1 MMSVV
6 DIMTSHSEFV
16 LALSQVKKWGP
27 TKVADYVSRH
37 GYDLEE
43 CLNYLEIELE
53 PSDLVMFKHNL
64 ETARADLSANE
75 VKHIKSISL
84 FDEKFP
90 KKLCESKDPVVH
102 LYYVGDIS
110 LLSSKC
116 ITIIGTRN
124 PDDSFAEKGY
134 GVAKYF
140 ASRGYTIVSGLA
152 LGCDAIGHKAALDA
166 KGKTI
171 AILPSSL
178 DKVVPTQNRELARQ
192 IAKNGGLIISE
203 YSVTSTMNKFN
214 YPQRDRIQSLLSQ
227 VSIVIQSTD
236 DGGTMIAAKKSL
248 KDGKRVFAIKGNHLT
263 VINDYLNP
271 DSEEELQQIDQ
282 LLR

>member
-1 MMSVV
+1 MV
-6 DIMTSHSEFV
+6 DIVASYSEFV
-16 LALSQVKKWGP
+16 LALSQVRKWGP
-27 TKVADYVSRH
+27 TKVADYVARH

-43 CLNYLEIELE
+43 CLNFLEIELE
-53 PSDLVMFKHNL
+53 PCDLSMFKHNL
-64 ETARADLSANE
+64 ITVKTDLEANE

-84 FDEKFP
+84 FDERFP
-90 KKLCESKDPVVH
+90 RKLCESKEPVVH

-152 LGCDAIGHKAALDA
+152 LGCDAIGHKAALDS

-178 DKVVPTQNRELARQ
+178 DKVVPTQHRELARE
-192 IAKNGGLIISE
+192 IARNGGLIISE

-214 YPQRDRIQSLLSQ
+214 YPQRDRIQSLLSP

-236 DGGTMIAAKKSL
+236 DGGTMIAVKKSL
-248 KDGKRVFAIKGNHLT
+248 KDGKRVFALKGNQLT
-263 VINDYLNP
+263 VINDYVNP
-271 DSEEELQQIDQ
+271 DSEDELRQIEEL
-282 LLR
+282 LH

>member
-1 MMSVV
+1 MA
-6 DIMTSHSEFV
+6 DITTSHSEFV

-27 TKVADYVSRH
+27 TKVADYVARH

-43 CLNYLEIELE
+43 CLNFLEIELE
-53 PSDLVMFKHNL
+53 PSDLSMFKHNL
-64 ETARADLSANE
+64 KAVRDDLAANE

-84 FDEKFP
+84 FDERFP
-90 KKLCESKDPVVH
+90 KKLCESKEPVVH
-102 LYYVGDIS
+102 LFYVGDIS

-124 PDDSFAEKGY
+124 PDESFAEKGY
-134 GVAKYF
+134 DVAKYF

-152 LGCDAIGHKAALDA
+152 LGCDAIGHQAALDS

-178 DKVVPTQNRELARQ
+178 DKIVPTQHRELARE
-192 IAKNGGLIISE
+192 IARNGGLIISE

-214 YPQRDRIQSLLSQ
+214 YPQRDRIQSLLSP

-236 DGGTMIAAKKSL
+236 DGGTMIAVKKSL
-248 KDGKRVFAIKGNHLT
+248 KDGKKVFALKGNHLA
-263 VINDYLNP
+263 VINDYVDP
-271 DSEEELQQIDQ
+271 DSEEELKQIEEY
-282 LLR
+282 LH